1 LGKVDVVGG
10 GESPRRGK
18 VEEDGSVED
27 DGSVEKRE
35 SVGKCRSG
43 SRRCACRENGNPWRI
58 LNNM

>member
-27 DGSVEKRE
+27 DGSVENRE
-35 SVGKCRSG
+35 SVGECRSG
-43 SRRCACRENGNPWRI
+43 SRR
-58 LNNM
+58 